1 MLTEKKLSQEADA
14 QPVSSYDPFAKE
26 ISLLNDMTT
35 YKKVAL
41 NLRRNEKQDNTDALD
56 QISKEFVYADCA
68 NEYWNPEEFSLMYG
82 TPLWD
87 QASRVQRVLLN
98 QLYWTGYY
106 SQIISAEVATI
117 FLNSASA
124 AGMYGIEDFRI
135 VCDALDFESHQERA
149 HINAF
154 KTVSEAMEK
163 EVFGE
168 RIFSY
173 PMRNFANETMVYQD
187 TNKLRETWKRF
198 QIHFFTYLSSS
209 NAFIASQYLTVR
221 GMRTLNGKIV
231 QHQLSQYYVKH
242 PDQPKAP
249 IPSKI
254 SWHHFLDESYHF
266 NSSSLIGH
274 EIVKTLKPPTAFEKK
289 LVNMAIRGCQRDHFN
304 FNCSINGI
312 FWYEP
317 AIFETIYKVLR
328 SRAFGFDRQ
337 TALEMMEKSFCQENE
352 GINLAY
358 KTHTVA
364 RESYEQY
371 LSGLDFLTADNKAMT
386 IMKQSSIEHYLQT
399 NRKAF
404 NKFRGQAAG

>member
-1 MLTEKKLSQEADA
+1 MSLATQ
-14 QPVSSYDPFAKE
+14 DPFAKQ
-26 ISLLNDMTT
+26 ISLLNDMPTH
-35 YKKVAL
+35 KKVAL
-41 NLRRNEKQDNTDALD
+41 NLKRNEKQDNTEALD
-56 QISKEFVYADCA
+56 EISKQFVYADCA
-68 NEYWNPEEFSLMYG
+68 TEYWNPEEFSLLYG

-87 QASRVQRVLLN
+87 QASRAQRVILN

-106 SQIISAEVATI
+106 SQIISAEIATI

-124 AGMYGIEDFRI
+124 AGMYGLEDFRI

-154 KTVSEAMEK
+154 KTISEAMEK

-173 PMRNFANETMVYQD
+173 PMRNFAAETMVFQD
-187 TNKLRETWKRF
+187 TNKLREAWKRF

-221 GMRTLNGKIV
+221 GLRTLNGKIV

-242 PDQPKAP
+242 HDQENAP
-249 IPSKI
+249 IPSKV

-266 NSSSLIGH
+266 NSSTLIGH
-274 EIVKTLKPPTAFEKK
+274 EIVKSLNKPTAFEKK
-289 LVNMAIRGCQRDHFN
+289 VVNMAIRGCQRDHFN
-304 FNCSINGI
+304 FNCSVNGI

-317 AIFETIYKVLR
+317 AIFQTIYKVLR
-328 SRAFGFDRQ
+328 SRVFNFDH
-337 TALEMMEKSFCQENE
+337 ASAIEMLEKCFCHDNE
-352 GINLAY
+352 GIQLAH
-358 KTHTVA
+358 KTHLEA

-371 LSGLDFLTADNKAMT
+371 LNGLDFLTADNKALT
-386 IMKQSSIEHYLQT
+386 IMKQSSVERYLQT

-404 NKFRGQAAG
+404 ASFKTQASLS